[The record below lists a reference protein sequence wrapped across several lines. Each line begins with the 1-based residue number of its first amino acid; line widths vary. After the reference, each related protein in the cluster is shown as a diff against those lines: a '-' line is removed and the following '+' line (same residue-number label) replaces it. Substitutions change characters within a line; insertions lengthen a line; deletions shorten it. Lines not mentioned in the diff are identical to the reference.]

1 MFLQFIIHQISLF
14 FLVQQKQVEIERVPK
29 WLKMLKNWSKYR
41 NSDRV
46 SFTSRGCDH
55 FFENQREQ
63 CDVAPWRSK
72 LMLNWLMHARTHA
85 RTHANTHTHTHT
97 HTHLHLLL
105 VSLCRWLRGCIKAF
119 HYSWEDRP
127 GPCFWMLRKS
137 RATMQEN
144 MRYNIKIW
152 MHKHSHTVTQQIKL
166 WPVDTM

>member
-1 MFLQFIIHQISLF
+1 MYCLLLIKSICVFAIHKISLF
-14 FLVQQKQVEIERVPK
+14 FPVQQKQVEIERVQK

-55 FFENQREQ
+55 FFENQREH
-63 CDVAPWRSK
+63 CDVAPWRSR
-72 LMLNWLMHARTHA
+72 LMLKTHA
-85 RTHANTHTHTHT
+85 CT

-127 GPCFWMLRKS
+127 GPCYWMLRKS

-152 MHKHSHTVTQQIKL
+152 MHIHSHTVTQQIKL
-166 WPVDTM
+166 WPMDTM